1 MNKNFKKVVKVRML
15 RLDISTEKLCRA
27 LNISEA
33 THYRYLRHPE
43 LMTVGMLSSYAD
55 YLQFTDE
62 EIKEAIS
69 C

>member
-1 MNKNFKKVVKVRML
+1 MDTSFKKIVKIRML
-15 RLDISTEKLCRA
+15 LLDISTEKLCRA

-43 LMTVGMLSSYAD
+43 LMTVGMFSSYAD
-55 YLQFTDE
+55 YLNFSDE